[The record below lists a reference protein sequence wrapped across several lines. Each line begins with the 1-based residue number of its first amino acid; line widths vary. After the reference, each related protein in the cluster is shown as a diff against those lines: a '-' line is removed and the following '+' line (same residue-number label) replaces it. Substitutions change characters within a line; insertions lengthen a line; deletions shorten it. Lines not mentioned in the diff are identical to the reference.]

1 MSKRWGYWLDHLE
14 PQPMTSQDTPELV
27 ERVALAITDCEAA
40 GPLTLSAARVVARA
54 AIEAMREPNDAM
66 GAAGLL
72 ATDDSMMRLT
82 EAEREAVGWADRLAG
97 NPSKWMKPVW
107 RAMIDA
113 ALEPRR

>member
-1 MSKRWGYWLDHLE
+1 
-14 PQPMTSQDTPELV
+14 MTDTPELV
-27 ERVALAITDCEAA
+27 ERVARAIYERVCERTKHHLPEIDRAPWDA
-40 GPLTLSAARVVARA
+40 QAEKIRIEYRHQARA
-54 AIEAMREPNDAM
+54 AVEAMREPNDAM

-82 EAEREAVGWADRLAG
+82 EAEREAIGWADRLAG

-113 ALEPRR
+113 AREPRR